1 MEAANA
7 SLKAITSHYYALVTE
22 FAKELLVA
30 KDYYALNPT
39 FWVDSGL
46 VCDLETQ
53 QEVFDTACA
62 ACSDFNSLF
71 PQDTV
76 QVLFQSHVCLVS
88 ALDASLSTTNLDGS
102 FYEALD

>member
-7 SLKAITSHYYALVTE
+7 SLKAVTSYHYALVTE
-22 FAKELLVA
+22 FAKEPLVA

-46 VCDLETQ
+46 VHDLETQ
-53 QEVFDTACA
+53 QEVFDTAHA
-62 ACSDFNSLF
+62 ACFDFNGLS
-71 PQDTV
+71 PQDAV

>member
-7 SLKAITSHYYALVTE
+7 SLKAITSHYHALVTE

-76 QVLFQSHVCLVS
+76 QVLFQSYVCLVS
-88 ALDASLSTTNLDGS
+88 ALDASLSTTNLDSS